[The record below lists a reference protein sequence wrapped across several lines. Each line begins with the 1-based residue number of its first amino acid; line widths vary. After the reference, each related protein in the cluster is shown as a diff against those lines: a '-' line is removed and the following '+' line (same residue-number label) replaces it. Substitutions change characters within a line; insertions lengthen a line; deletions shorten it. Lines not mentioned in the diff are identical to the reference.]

1 MEEIAPALDSNSRRQ
16 RFPWNSEYDELAR
29 DAGAVIRVRC
39 RSKRIDW
46 TALEQVFPGVQRNRV
61 RQRISTL
68 GDLPGAAGYYERL
81 DNAWAA
87 LWLKHRGSEQLP
99 DPHLDSLNDFDLA
112 AHITFLR
119 QHIDK
124 AAL

>member
-1 MEEIAPALDSNSRRQ
+1 M
-16 RFPWNSEYDELAR
+16 
-29 DAGAVIRVRC
+29 
-39 RSKRIDW
+39 DW
-46 TALEQVFPGVQRNRV
+46 SALEQVFPGVQRNSV

-68 GDLPGAAGYYERL
+68 GDLPGATGYYQRL

-87 LWLKHRGSEQLP
+87 LWLQHRGSDQLP
-99 DPHLDSLNDFDLA
+99 DPNPESLNDFDLA